1 MSKPEGY
8 VSLEEDVER
17 AAKASAPPHAAP
29 HSGRVHHAP
38 SLLSLQT
45 LQNIPIPKL
54 PGEDPVLTEAAEAFA
69 EDAQHKSPM
78 LDGGDLPLRALAQG
92 LSMLSLEELRRLRL
106 PAMPWQAG
114 DGPSMWEGLKKTP
127 WKAHY
132 TNFMGF
138 LISTGARAAQPGGR
152 RARRALTAAARRRP
166 HRAPVGGHRGVLAGR
181 VCVAGTATRP
191 RAPRCHSARCGP
203 PARLRPR
210 ARRQGAV
217 MAAARP
223 RIAPA
228 VARSSG

>member
-8 VSLEEDVER
+8 VSLDEDLER
-17 AAKASAPPHAAP
+17 AAKASAPPQFAP
-29 HSGRVHHAP
+29 HGGKVHHAP

-45 LQNIPIPKL
+45 LTSAIPKL

-92 LSMLSLEELRRLRL
+92 LSMLSLDELRRLRL

-138 LISTGARAAQPGGR
+138 LISTGARRAARRPR
-152 RARRALTAAARRRP
+152 RAARALTAAAHRCP

-181 VCVAGTATRP
+181 VCVAGTAARP
-191 RAPRCHSARCGP
+191 RCCAATARAAAQ
-203 PARLRPR
+203 PARLPPR
-210 ARRQGAV
+210 ARDCATV
-217 MAAARP
+217 LAAAP
-223 RIAPA
+223 TRIAPA
-228 VARSSG
+228 AARSSG